1 VVGQSSTTVGPSAS
15 RWQAA
20 GGMQPLPI
28 YQALATSDDGSVTVG
43 MDIRWTAPGQVDHL
57 GFLGGNNYTS
67 AYGCPRTGSW

>member
-1 VVGQSSTTVGPSAS
+1 
-15 RWQAA
+15 
-20 GGMQPLPI
+20 MQPLPI